1 MPAKPKWRRWKMKKT
16 IYSNKRN
23 ATRKKIDRVFIE
35 NFRLP
40 GSADL
45 YLDDPDVVIGEIME
59 FNRENGYLPMLLLSA
74 SNNSRFLCRHIN
86 ADKADE
92 GERLPL

>member
-1 MPAKPKWRRWKMKKT
+1 MKKT
-16 IYSNKRN
+16 TYSNKRN
-23 ATRKKIDRVFIE
+23 ATRKKIDCVFIE

>member
-1 MPAKPKWRRWKMKKT
+1 MKKT
-16 IYSNKRN
+16 TYSNKRN

-59 FNRENGYLPMLLLSA
+59 FNRENGYLPMA
-74 SNNSRFLCRHIN
+74 PAFCQQQQQV
-86 ADKADE
+86 
-92 GERLPL
+92 PLQAYQC